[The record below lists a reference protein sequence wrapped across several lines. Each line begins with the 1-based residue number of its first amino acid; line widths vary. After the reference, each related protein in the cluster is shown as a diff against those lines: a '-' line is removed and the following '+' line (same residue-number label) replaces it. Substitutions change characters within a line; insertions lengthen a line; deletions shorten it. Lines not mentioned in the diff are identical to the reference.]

1 MRKIIYI
8 FILAVV
14 FLIAKAFYLDDYIA
28 EYKNSDTNTSSERN
42 QSLSENNFSSGE
54 NSNISVEQKIE
65 QQYNTPKKMPLD
77 QLGDSIAEKI
87 EDKL

>member
-28 EYKNSDTNTSSERN
+28 EYKSADTNIS
-42 QSLSENNFSSGE
+42 SENNSSSEE
-54 NSNISVEQKIE
+54 NSSISPVETIE
-65 QQYNTPKKMPLD
+65 QHYNSQKKMPLD